1 MASGSRGDKG
11 KAPMV
16 EQAPIGIEEGELLDV
31 YPPLPEASVRP
42 GKRKK
47 HGRPEEGPLA
57 LTLLPPTTKEKQAEN
72 ARKKTE
78 KDERYRQNSVFKHR
92 WFVWFT
98 QETNNQTPLEQKFF
112 TPGSIRGIQN
122 FRSHLMELAI
132 ERFLEEKEKPDVRPW
147 ETTVSAMSQRLAKFL
162 EEVPQN
168 WLKHYED
175 WLRSREFEAWT
186 QGATQIKPRIFRQ
199 PGATMRNDEEK
210 QKWRRT
216 AEMWT
221 QWFQPPKFIKD
232 HACTS
237 AKYKSCESM
246 SDNVIRWISGKET
259 FTRMDETTRLGTG
272 RAGLTHRVGVI
283 DEELAQVLG
292 CHEVVHYALKV
303 MLRPRGDTKVHE
315 KCIREMMAFPES
327 HPAIIRP
334 IGLCKDK
341 KRPMLLFP
349 LWNGGTLQKY
359 MNLEKR
365 SRGVISPEGVRLIN
379 EDFRAVVTADEWL
392 NIQIFR
398 KHRLQIAG
406 TMVTGLKFMHLHKW
420 LREYNRSMYMR
431 GLHIPDAAEAHA
443 RMLKD
448 IIDRMTWKKIA
459 PPYRNYRRSMDYW
472 AHYFNEQ
479 LYIDPTTC
487 ARPIERGP
495 RAKVHP
501 DGPQRSYIQI
511 AGTMVAGLKFM
522 HLHKWLHCDI
532 HWQNVLL
539 YFPSWDWDETK
550 VRADSGRDNEN
561 KPLWPVIRRSLVFVG
576 IGDLG
581 KAQSFEEVQNDFDP
595 YPTDDPN
602 PWPWIAPELHPTL
615 AKKLDQQNAYM
626 TKYSE
631 ESDIFALG
639 WLIRELCGD
648 FFTDMTNEEKREY
661 NRSMYMRGLHIP
673 DAAEAHARML
683 KDIIDRMTWKKIAP
697 PYRNYR
703 RSMDYWA
710 HYFNEQLYIDPTTC
724 ARPIERGPRAKVHP
738 DGPQRVSR
746 G

>member
-1 MASGSRGDKG
+1 M
-11 KAPMV
+11 
-16 EQAPIGIEEGELLDV
+16 
-31 YPPLPEASVRP
+31 
-42 GKRKK
+42 K

-57 LTLLPPTTKEKQAEN
+57 LALLPPTPEEKQAEN
-72 ARKKTE
+72 ARKKAE

-92 WFVWFT
+92 CFVWFT

-168 WLKHYED
+168 WLKHFED

-186 QGATQIKPRIFRQ
+186 QGATQKQTQNPIFRQ

-221 QWFQPPKFIKD
+221 EWFQPPKFIKD

-259 FTRMDETTRLGTG
+259 FTRMDETTRLGSG

-292 CHEVVHYALKV
+292 GHEVVHYALKV

-327 HPAIIRP
+327 HPTIICP

-341 KRPMLLFP
+341 KRHMLLIP
-349 LWNGGTLQKY
+349 LWNGGALQKY

-406 TMVTGLKFMHLHKW
+406 TMV
-420 LREYNRSMYMR
+420 
-431 GLHIPDAAEAHA
+431 
-443 RMLKD
+443 
-448 IIDRMTWKKIA
+448 
-459 PPYRNYRRSMDYW
+459 
-472 AHYFNEQ
+472 
-479 LYIDPTTC
+479 
-487 ARPIERGP
+487 
-495 RAKVHP
+495 
-501 DGPQRSYIQI
+501 
-511 AGTMVAGLKFM
+511 AGLKFM

-539 YFPSWDWDETK
+539 HFPSWDWDETK

-615 AKKLDQQNAYM
+615 AKKLDQQNA
-626 TKYSE
+626 
-631 ESDIFALG
+631 
-639 WLIRELCGD
+639 
-648 FFTDMTNEEKREY
+648 
-661 NRSMYMRGLHIP
+661 
-673 DAAEAHARML
+673 
-683 KDIIDRMTWKKIAP
+683 MTWKKIAP

>member
-16 EQAPIGIEEGELLDV
+16 EQAPIGTEEGELLDV
-31 YPPLPEASVRP
+31 YPPLPEASVRL
-42 GKRKK
+42 GKLKK
-47 HGRPEEGPLA
+47 HGQPEEGPLA
-57 LTLLPPTTKEKQAEN
+57 LALLPPTTEEKQAEN
-72 ARKKTE
+72 ARKKAE

-92 WFVWFT
+92 WF
-98 QETNNQTPLEQKFF
+98 
-112 TPGSIRGIQN
+112 
-122 FRSHLMELAI
+122 
-132 ERFLEEKEKPDVRPW
+132 LEEKEKPDVRPW
-147 ETTVSAMSQRLAKFL
+147 EITVSAMSQRLAKFL

-186 QGATQIKPRIFRQ
+186 QGATQKQTQNPIFRQ

-292 CHEVVHYALKV
+292 GHEVVHYALKV

-315 KCIREMMAFPES
+315 KCIHEMMAFPES

-341 KRPMLLFP
+341 KRLMLLFP

-359 MNLEKR
+359 MNLEKC

-379 EDFRAVVTADEWL
+379 EDFRAVVTADE
-392 NIQIFR
+392 
-398 KHRLQIAG
+398 
-406 TMVTGLKFMHLHKW
+406 
-420 LREYNRSMYMR
+420 
-431 GLHIPDAAEAHA
+431 
-443 RMLKD
+443 
-448 IIDRMTWKKIA
+448 
-459 PPYRNYRRSMDYW
+459 
-472 AHYFNEQ
+472 
-479 LYIDPTTC
+479 
-487 ARPIERGP
+487 
-495 RAKVHP
+495 
-501 DGPQRSYIQI
+501 
-511 AGTMVAGLKFM
+511 
-522 HLHKWLHCDI
+522 
-532 HWQNVLL
+532 
-539 YFPSWDWDETK
+539 
-550 VRADSGRDNEN
+550 
-561 KPLWPVIRRSLVFVG
+561 RSLVFVG

-602 PWPWIAPELHPTL
+602 PWPWIAPELHPTF

>member
-1 MASGSRGDKG
+1 
-11 KAPMV
+11 
-16 EQAPIGIEEGELLDV
+16 
-31 YPPLPEASVRP
+31 
-42 GKRKK
+42 
-47 HGRPEEGPLA
+47 
-57 LTLLPPTTKEKQAEN
+57 
-72 ARKKTE
+72 
-78 KDERYRQNSVFKHR
+78 
-92 WFVWFT
+92 
-98 QETNNQTPLEQKFF
+98 
-112 TPGSIRGIQN
+112 
-122 FRSHLMELAI
+122 
-132 ERFLEEKEKPDVRPW
+132 
-147 ETTVSAMSQRLAKFL
+147 
-162 EEVPQN
+162 
-168 WLKHYED
+168 
-175 WLRSREFEAWT
+175 
-186 QGATQIKPRIFRQ
+186 
-199 PGATMRNDEEK
+199 
-210 QKWRRT
+210 
-216 AEMWT
+216 
-221 QWFQPPKFIKD
+221 
-232 HACTS
+232 
-237 AKYKSCESM
+237 
-246 SDNVIRWISGKET
+246 
-259 FTRMDETTRLGTG
+259 MDETTRLGSG

-292 CHEVVHYALKV
+292 GHEVVHYALKV

-406 TMVTGLKFMHLHKW
+406 TMV
-420 LREYNRSMYMR
+420 
-431 GLHIPDAAEAHA
+431 
-443 RMLKD
+443 
-448 IIDRMTWKKIA
+448 
-459 PPYRNYRRSMDYW
+459 
-472 AHYFNEQ
+472 
-479 LYIDPTTC
+479 
-487 ARPIERGP
+487 
-495 RAKVHP
+495 
-501 DGPQRSYIQI
+501 
-511 AGTMVAGLKFM
+511 AGLKFM

-539 YFPSWDWDETK
+539 HFPSWDWDETK
-550 VRADSGRDNEN
+550 VRADSGRGNEN

-595 YPTDDPN
+595 KRYICSWMVD
-602 PWPWIAPELHPTL
+602 
-615 AKKLDQQNAYM
+615 KRVVR
-626 TKYSE
+626 
-631 ESDIFALG
+631 G
-639 WLIRELCGD
+639 

>member
-1 MASGSRGDKG
+1 MVTNPYGHQGFGGLRARFGLSNAEVGVDDTVGADDGADGAAAAAAAGS
-11 KAPMV
+11 
-16 EQAPIGIEEGELLDV
+16 DV
-31 YPPLPEASVRP
+31 GADHDASVRP

-57 LTLLPPTTKEKQAEN
+57 LALLPPTPEEKQAEN
-72 ARKKTE
+72 ARKKAE
-78 KDERYRQNSVFKHR
+78 KDERYRQNFVFKHR
-92 WFVWFT
+92 CNVPT
-98 QETNNQTPLEQKFF
+98 IGKILG
-112 TPGSIRGIQN
+112 GS
-122 FRSHLMELAI
+122 S
-132 ERFLEEKEKPDVRPW
+132 PD
-147 ETTVSAMSQRLAKFL
+147 
-162 EEVPQN
+162 

-186 QGATQIKPRIFRQ
+186 QGATQKQTQNPIFRQ
-199 PGATMRNDEEK
+199 LGATMRNDEEK

-216 AEMWT
+216 AKMWT

-259 FTRMDETTRLGTG
+259 FTRMDETTRFGSG
-272 RAGLTHRVGVI
+272 RAGLTHRVGAI

-292 CHEVVHYALKV
+292 GHEVVHYALKV

-406 TMVTGLKFMHLHKW
+406 TMV
-420 LREYNRSMYMR
+420 
-431 GLHIPDAAEAHA
+431 
-443 RMLKD
+443 
-448 IIDRMTWKKIA
+448 
-459 PPYRNYRRSMDYW
+459 
-472 AHYFNEQ
+472 
-479 LYIDPTTC
+479 
-487 ARPIERGP
+487 
-495 RAKVHP
+495 
-501 DGPQRSYIQI
+501 
-511 AGTMVAGLKFM
+511 AGLKFM

-539 YFPSWDWDETK
+539 HFPSWDWDETN

-602 PWPWIAPELHPTL
+602 PWPWIAPELHPTF

-697 PYRNYR
+697 PYRNYH

-710 HYFNEQLYIDPTTC
+710 HYFNEQLYIDPTSC

>member
-1 MASGSRGDKG
+1 
-11 KAPMV
+11 
-16 EQAPIGIEEGELLDV
+16 
-31 YPPLPEASVRP
+31 
-42 GKRKK
+42 
-47 HGRPEEGPLA
+47 
-57 LTLLPPTTKEKQAEN
+57 
-72 ARKKTE
+72 
-78 KDERYRQNSVFKHR
+78 
-92 WFVWFT
+92 
-98 QETNNQTPLEQKFF
+98 
-112 TPGSIRGIQN
+112 
-122 FRSHLMELAI
+122 
-132 ERFLEEKEKPDVRPW
+132 
-147 ETTVSAMSQRLAKFL
+147 
-162 EEVPQN
+162 
-168 WLKHYED
+168 
-175 WLRSREFEAWT
+175 
-186 QGATQIKPRIFRQ
+186 
-199 PGATMRNDEEK
+199 
-210 QKWRRT
+210 
-216 AEMWT
+216 MWT

-292 CHEVVHYALKV
+292 GHEVVHYALKV

-315 KCIREMMAFPES
+315 KCIREMMVFPES

-379 EDFRAVVTADEWL
+379 EDFRVVVTADEWL
-392 NIQIFR
+392 TIQIFR
-398 KHRLQIAG
+398 KH
-406 TMVTGLKFMHLHKW
+406 
-420 LREYNRSMYMR
+420 
-431 GLHIPDAAEAHA
+431 
-443 RMLKD
+443 
-448 IIDRMTWKKIA
+448 
-459 PPYRNYRRSMDYW
+459 
-472 AHYFNEQ
+472 
-479 LYIDPTTC
+479 
-487 ARPIERGP
+487 
-495 RAKVHP
+495 
-501 DGPQRSYIQI
+501 
-511 AGTMVAGLKFM
+511 
-522 HLHKWLHCDI
+522 
-532 HWQNVLL
+532 
-539 YFPSWDWDETK
+539 
-550 VRADSGRDNEN
+550 
-561 KPLWPVIRRSLVFVG
+561 RRSLVFVG

-602 PWPWIAPELHPTL
+602 PWPWIAPELHPTF

-661 NRSMYMRGLHIP
+661 NRSMYMRDLHIS

>member
-16 EQAPIGIEEGELLDV
+16 EQTPIGTEEGELLDV

-57 LTLLPPTTKEKQAEN
+57 LALLPPTTEEKQADN
-72 ARKKTE
+72 ARKKAE

-186 QGATQIKPRIFRQ
+186 Q
-199 PGATMRNDEEK
+199 
-210 QKWRRT
+210 
-216 AEMWT
+216 
-221 QWFQPPKFIKD
+221 D

-246 SDNVIRWISGKET
+246 SDNVIHWISGKET

-292 CHEVVHYALKV
+292 GHEVVHYALKV

-406 TMVTGLKFMHLHKW
+406 
-420 LREYNRSMYMR
+420 
-431 GLHIPDAAEAHA
+431 I
-443 RMLKD
+443 
-448 IIDRMTWKKIA
+448 
-459 PPYRNYRRSMDYW
+459 
-472 AHYFNEQ
+472 
-479 LYIDPTTC
+479 
-487 ARPIERGP
+487 
-495 RAKVHP
+495 
-501 DGPQRSYIQI
+501 
-511 AGTMVAGLKFM
+511 MVAGLKFM

-539 YFPSWDWDETK
+539 HFPSWDWDETK

-602 PWPWIAPELHPTL
+602 PWPWIAPELHPTF

-697 PYRNYR
+697 PYRNYC